1 MRHGQAAN
9 AGAPATPALSEFGPT
24 VLREYHAAAMGTLNL
39 DRYHAAMG
47 DASYKDVTAVHG
59 KPLSEMVAT
68 FYVTQRKLPFAPVLG
83 HERLIRLLVDSQI
96 DRPRLRF
103 LEQDRG
109 GLQRFAKAIEDI
121 QFVGTIRAAR
131 PGTIMFPQQPVA
143 DITGKFGLTQ
153 AQEIK
158 FEHAFDL
165 PMTTASTAM
174 QFRMAAGDRWLS
186 DFSLRRNGDI
196 ERAVDIATYAFI
208 GGFNDTSNM
217 EAAHRLDIPAVGTIA
232 HYWQQAYLE
241 YLTEPEIEPRT
252 GQPKHFEQVAF
263 ERWLDANPNGT
274 TLLLDTIDVYMGAVH
289 AAMAATSTDA
299 RRRAFKGF
307 RVDSGDLAELGK
319 WCLRFFEANG
329 LDGLRPNL
337 TGDLDVGKLTRIVEE
352 FPQAAG
358 FGIGTKLSSE
368 VKNVAG
374 VIFKA
379 CLIDGRPTL
388 KASNSLDKTT
398 LPGRLQVF
406 RGVDAAG
413 NYIGDVI
420 GLEEEDIAIP
430 GAVRVERLLEPFW
443 ENGQHSPIPSI
454 EKQKAF
460 VAQQMRCFGDLHN
473 YSHTLSER
481 LTKLRDDLTAQMRA
495 DNSGWEHVLRLPEEV
510 PEELLQSKN

>member
-1 MRHGQAAN
+1 
-9 AGAPATPALSEFGPT
+9 
-24 VLREYHAAAMGTLNL
+24 MGTLNF

-47 DASYKDVTAVHG
+47 DASYKDVTRVHS
-59 KPLSEMVAT
+59 KPLSEAIAT
-68 FYVTQRKLPFAPVLG
+68 FYTTQRKLPFAPVLG
-83 HERLIRLLVDSQI
+83 HERLVRLLIDSQL

-109 GLQRFAKAIEDI
+109 GLKLFAKAVEDI
-121 QFVGTIRAAR
+121 QFAGAIRAVR
-131 PGTIMFPQQPVA
+131 PGTIMFPQQPFA

-165 PMTTASTAM
+165 PMTTASLAM
-174 QFRMAAGDRWLS
+174 QFRMAAGERWLS

-196 ERAVDIATYAFI
+196 ERAVDIAVYAFI

-217 EAAHRLDIPAVGTIA
+217 EAAHRLDIPAVGTQA

-241 YLTEPEIEPRT
+241 YLYEPEIEPRT
-252 GQPKHFEQVAF
+252 GRPKHFEQVAF

-289 AAMAATSTDA
+289 AAMAASSTDA
-299 RRRAFKGF
+299 RRKAFKGF

-329 LDGLRPNL
+329 FHGLRPNL
-337 TGDLDVGKLTRIVEE
+337 TGEIDVEKVKQIIEE
-352 FPQAAG
+352 FPEAAG

-368 VKNVAG
+368 VENVAG
-374 VIFKA
+374 VIFKV
-379 CLIDGRPTL
+379 CMIDGRPTC
-388 KASNSLDKTT
+388 KSSNSPEKTT

-406 RGVDAAG
+406 RGVDAKG
-413 NYIGDVI
+413 NYVADVT
-420 GLEEEDIAIP
+420 GLDEEEIEIP
-430 GAVRVERLLEPFW
+430 GAARVERLLEPFW
-443 ENGQHSPIPSI
+443 QNGQHSPIPSI

-460 VAQQMRCFGDLHN
+460 VADQMKRFRDLNN
-473 YSHTLSER
+473 YPRALSDR
-481 LTKLRDDLTAQMRA
+481 LAHLRDDLTAQMRA
-495 DNSGWEHVLRLPEEV
+495 DDSGWAHVLQVPEEV
-510 PEELLQSKN
+510 PEELQPVR

>member
-1 MRHGQAAN
+1 MA
-9 AGAPATPALSEFGPT
+9 
-24 VLREYHAAAMGTLNL
+24 TLNI

-47 DASYKDVTAVHG
+47 DASYKDVTRVHG
-59 KPLSEMVAT
+59 KPLSEMIAT

-83 HERLIRLLVDSQI
+83 HERLIRLLVDSQM

-121 QFVGTIRAAR
+121 QFAGSIRTVR
-131 PGTIMFPQQPVA
+131 PGTIMFAQQPVA

-165 PMTTASTAM
+165 PMTTASVAM
-174 QFRMAAGDRWLS
+174 QFRMAAGTRWLS

-217 EAAHRLDIPAVGTIA
+217 EAAHRLDIPAVGTEA

-241 YLTEPEIEPRT
+241 YLYEPEIEPRT

-289 AAMAATSTDA
+289 AAMAATSSEV
-299 RRRAFKGF
+299 RRKAFKGF

-329 LDGLRPNL
+329 LKDLRPNL
-337 TGDLDVGKLTRIVEE
+337 TGDLDVEKVQQIVAT
-352 FPQAAG
+352 FPEAAG

-379 CLIDGRPTL
+379 CMIDGRPTL

-398 LPGRLQVF
+398 LPGCMQVF
-406 RGVDAAG
+406 RGLDAAG
-413 NYIGDVI
+413 NYVADVT
-420 GLEEEDIAIP
+420 GLEHEQVEIP
-430 GAVRVERLLEPFW
+430 GAVAVERLLQPFW
-443 ENGQHSPIPSI
+443 ENGQHSAIPSI
-454 EKQKAF
+454 EKQKVF
-460 VAQQMRCFGDLHN
+460 VADQMKRFRDLSSYRCN
-473 YSHTLSER
+473 LSDG
-481 LTKLRDDLTAQMRA
+481 LTKLRDELTERMQA
-495 DNSGWEHVLRLPEEV
+495 DGSGWEKVLQLPEEM
-510 PEELLQSKN
+510 PEELTQTK

>member
-1 MRHGQAAN
+1 
-9 AGAPATPALSEFGPT
+9 
-24 VLREYHAAAMGTLNL
+24 MGTLNF

-47 DASYKDVTAVHG
+47 DASYKAVTSVHG
-59 KPLSEMVAT
+59 KPLSETTAT
-68 FYVTQRKLPFAPVLG
+68 FYCTQRKLPFAPVLG

-121 QFVGTIRAAR
+121 QFAGAIRAVR
-131 PGTIMFPQQPVA
+131 PGTIMFPHQPFA

-165 PMTTASTAM
+165 PMTTASVAM

-217 EAAHRLDIPAVGTIA
+217 EAAHRLDIPAVGTEA
-232 HYWQQAYLE
+232 HYWQQAFLE
-241 YLTEPEIEPRT
+241 YLYEPEIEPRT
-252 GQPKHFEQVAF
+252 NRPKHFEQVAF

-289 AAMAATSTDA
+289 AAMAATSTTA
-299 RRRAFKGF
+299 RRKAFKGF
-307 RVDSGDLAELGK
+307 RVDSGDLAELAQ

-329 LDGLRPNL
+329 LIGLRPNL
-337 TGDLDVGKLTRIVEE
+337 TGDLDVERVRKIVAD
-352 FPQAAG
+352 FPEVAG

-368 VKNVAG
+368 VRNVAG

-379 CLIDGRPTL
+379 SVIDGRPSL

-398 LPGRLQVF
+398 LPGCMQVF
-406 RGVDAAG
+406 RGIDCNG
-413 NYIGDVI
+413 IYIADVV
-420 GLEEEDIAIP
+420 GLEDEQVAIP
-430 GAVRVERLLEPFW
+430 GAAAVDALLQPFW

-460 VAQQMRCFGDLHN
+460 VADQMRRFKDLHS
-473 YSHTLSER
+473 YPRTLSEG
-481 LTKLRDDLTAQMRA
+481 LTRLRDELTAKMRA
-495 DNSGWEHVLRLPEEV
+495 DNSGWENILKLPEEI
-510 PEELLQSKN
+510 PEELPTAH

>member
-1 MRHGQAAN
+1 
-9 AGAPATPALSEFGPT
+9 
-24 VLREYHAAAMGTLNL
+24 VGTLNF

-47 DASYKDVTAVHG
+47 DASYKDVTRLHG
-59 KPLSEMVAT
+59 RPLSETTAT
-68 FYVTQRKLPFAPVLG
+68 FYCTQRKLPFAPVLG
-83 HERLIRLLVDSQI
+83 HERLVRLLIDSQI

-121 QFVGTIRAAR
+121 QFVGRIRAVR
-131 PGTIMFPQQPVA
+131 PGTIIFPQQPIA
-143 DITGKFGLTQ
+143 DISGKFGLTQ

-165 PMTTASTAM
+165 PMTTASVAM
-174 QFRMAAGDRWLS
+174 QFRMAAGTRWLS

-217 EAAHRLDIPAVGTIA
+217 EAAHRLDIPAVGTEA

-241 YLTEPEIEPRT
+241 YLYEPEIEPRT

-289 AAMAATSTDA
+289 AVMAATSSDT
-299 RRRAFKGF
+299 RRKAFKGF
-307 RVDSGDLAELGK
+307 RVDSGDLADLGK
-319 WCLRFFEANG
+319 WCLDFFEAND
-329 LDGLRPNL
+329 LHGLRPNL
-337 TGDLDVGKLTRIVEE
+337 TGDLTVDKVKKIVEE
-352 FPQAAG
+352 FPEAAG

-368 VKNVAG
+368 VQHVAG

-379 CLIDGRPTL
+379 CVIDGRPTL
-388 KASNSLDKTT
+388 KASNSIDKTT

-406 RGVDAAG
+406 RGVDTDG
-413 NYIGDVI
+413 NFIADVT
-420 GLEEEDIAIP
+420 GLADEEIEIP
-430 GAVRVERLLEPFW
+430 GAARIERLLEPFW
-443 ENGQHSPIPSI
+443 ENGQLSAIPSI
-454 EKQKAF
+454 EKQKSF
-460 VAQQMRCFGDLHN
+460 VADQMKKFGDLEK
-473 YSHTLSER
+473 YPRSLSER
-481 LTKLRDDLTAQMRA
+481 LSKLREDLTAEMRA
-495 DNSGWEHVLRLPEEV
+495 DNSGWEKILKLPEEM
-510 PEELLQSKN
+510 PEELINSK

>member
-1 MRHGQAAN
+1 
-9 AGAPATPALSEFGPT
+9 
-24 VLREYHAAAMGTLNL
+24 MGTLNF

-47 DASYKDVTAVHG
+47 DASYKDVTRVHG
-59 KPLSEMVAT
+59 KPLSETSAT
-68 FYVTQRKLPFAPVLG
+68 FYCTQRKLPFAPVLG
-83 HERLIRLLVDSQI
+83 HERLVRLLVDSQI
-96 DRPRLRF
+96 ERPRLRF

-121 QFVGTIRAAR
+121 QFVGSIRTVR
-131 PGTIMFPQQPVA
+131 PGTIMFPQQPIA
-143 DITGKFGLTQ
+143 DISGRFGLTQ

-217 EAAHRLDIPAVGTIA
+217 EAAHRLDIPAVGTEA

-241 YLTEPEIEPRT
+241 YLYEPEIEERT

-289 AAMAATSTDA
+289 AAMAATSSDA
-299 RRRAFKGF
+299 RRKAFKGF

-329 LDGLRPNL
+329 LEGLRPNL
-337 TGDLDVGKLTRIVEE
+337 TGDLDVERLKQIVST
-352 FPQAAG
+352 FPEAAG

-379 CLIDGRPTL
+379 CMIDGRPTL

-398 LPGRLQVF
+398 LPGCMQVF
-406 RGVDAAG
+406 RGIDDDG
-413 NYIGDVI
+413 NYVGDVT
-420 GLEEEDIAIP
+420 GLDDEQIEIP
-430 GAVRVERLLEPFW
+430 GTVQVERLLQPFW

-454 EKQKAF
+454 EKQKTF
-460 VAQQMRCFGDLHN
+460 VAEQMKRFADLN
-473 YSHTLSER
+473 SYPCVLSNR
-481 LTKLRDDLTAQMRA
+481 LAALRDDLTERMRA
-495 DNSGWEHVLRLPEEV
+495 DNSGWEEVLKLPEEV
-510 PEELLQSKN
+510 SEEVLVGANHKK